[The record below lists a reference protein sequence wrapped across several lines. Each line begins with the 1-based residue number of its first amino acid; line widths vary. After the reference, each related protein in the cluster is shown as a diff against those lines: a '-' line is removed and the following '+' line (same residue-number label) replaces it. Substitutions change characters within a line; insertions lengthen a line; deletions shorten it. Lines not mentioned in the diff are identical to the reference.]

1 MIKVMKLCLEPN
13 IDICFWALLLMISSE
28 DLILVF
34 YIWILHTT
42 IKVIMGKYSFLTNIL
57 LLLINVYTNYN
68 YRVLVFFLVHFS
80 MLNCPILIL
89 NVHFSC
95 CHFIVYYW
103 PCLVSCV
110 KLYNWYA
117 IQFLVRLVHNGTIV
131 VRKTIGIISINF
143 CCPFHSLILRW
154 KFLTAPMDVL

>member
-1 MIKVMKLCLEPN
+1 MSRTKYRHLFLSITFNDK
-13 IDICFWALLLMISSE
+13 FWRPHLG
-28 DLILVF
+28 
-34 YIWILHTT
+34 ILHLNTSHNN
-42 IKVIMGKYSFLTNIL
+42 KVIMGKYSFLTNIL